1 MLIRYGKKN
10 GENAPKQRFVILGE
24 VIKVGKNKDMYKIK
38 FTSPVS
44 QVSKSEWFFV
54 EDIADFK
61 KKLKGNKHVL
71 KRGKQ
76 QYQKSHLIPLTK
88 EDRLANYFLQGYGVS
103 FDPPGDGN
111 CQFHTIAHA
120 LSHYGICR
128 SAQSLRD
135 IVKYLESNPSDRDG
149 MPLELLLMVT
159 NLH

>member
-44 QVSKSEWFFV
+44 QVSQSEWFSV

-61 KKLKGNKHVL
+61 KKLKGNKHDL
-71 KRGKQ
+71 KIGKQ

-88 EDRLANYFLQGYGVS
+88 EDRLA
-103 FDPPGDGN
+103 
-111 CQFHTIAHA
+111 
-120 LSHYGICR
+120 
-128 SAQSLRD
+128 
-135 IVKYLESNPSDRDG
+135 IV
-149 MPLELLLMVT
+149 
-159 NLH
+159 